1 MLDVADASTIVI
13 AGGDRQ
19 QQTLGTRPVC
29 PSASSD
35 HPDKRAV
42 VRPGRGVGIPDCE
55 HSLDHVGVRFGLGY
69 PGGDAPGAV
78 LIRALRKPR
87 EQREEPFGRLLG
99 TLLQFAR
106 QLPCAASEAIPTPPH
121 FFPRPA
127 YIVGSL

>member
-1 MLDVADASTIVI
+1 MLDVADASTIAI

-42 VRPGRGVGIPDCE
+42 VRPGRGVGIHDCE

-69 PGGDAPGAV
+69 PGGDTPGEV

-87 EQREEPFGRLLG
+87 EQREEPFGRLL
-99 TLLQFAR
+99 R
-106 QLPCAASEAIPTPPH
+106 SEEHTSELK
-121 FFPRPA
+121 
-127 YIVGSL
+127 SLMRNTYAVFSLKKNNHL

>member
-42 VRPGRGVGIPDCE
+42 VRPGRGVGIHDCE

-69 PGGDAPGAV
+69 PGGDAPGEV

-87 EQREEPFGRLLG
+87 EQREERSEEHTSELQSLMRISYAVFGLK
-99 TLLQFAR
+99 
-106 QLPCAASEAIPTPPH
+106 
-121 FFPRPA
+121 
-127 YIVGSL
+127 